1 MHFPGLLPPIYI
13 FVVRE
18 RHGSYSI
25 ASCFPS
31 YPASE
36 TCLLAGK
43 VLPDTLWCP
52 NFYSRELLLGSA
64 SFFISNANGDICRY
78 QDYEQVNE
86 DGSKDSI
93 FQPFTPA
100 SPSVLGQSVMR
111 VRYQGKDGSIVDEVV
126 FGFSYMDGKVEQKR
140 IVDDSVEVLREVEKA
155 RASIEDR
162 NLGF

>member
-1 MHFPGLLPPIYI
+1 M
-13 FVVRE
+13 
-18 RHGSYSI
+18 

-36 TCLLAGK
+36 TCLLGRK

-78 QDYEQVNE
+78 QDYEPVNE
-86 DGSKDSI
+86 DGIKDSI

-100 SPSVLGQSVMR
+100 PPSVLEQSVIR
-111 VRYQGKDGSIVDEVV
+111 VRYQGRDGSMVDKVV
-126 FGFSYMDGKVEQKR
+126 FEISYMDGKVEQKR